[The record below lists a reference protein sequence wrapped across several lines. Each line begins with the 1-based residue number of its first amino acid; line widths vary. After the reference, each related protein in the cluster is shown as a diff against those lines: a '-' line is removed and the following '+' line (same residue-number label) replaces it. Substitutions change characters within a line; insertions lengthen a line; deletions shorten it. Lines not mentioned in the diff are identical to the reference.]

1 MAAVMDKAFLDGL
14 SWQDLKAVAKVS
26 RPPWGAVVVVK
37 PDPNT
42 DTDADGLPCRKT
54 TSART

>member
-26 RPPWGAVVVVK
+26 RLSWGAVVVVK
-37 PDPNT
+37 LDI
-42 DTDADGLPCRKT
+42 DADGLPCRKT
-54 TSART
+54 ASART